1 MLSGTLEAGMLLW
14 VANSS
19 HCICVWQVQNVHLDI
34 LLLVVSFALV
44 CAHFLAACKKAF
56 CVKIAIAALTYG
68 KCKISFVFR
77 EFVIFRFR
85 FSYLRN
91 FSVFTFLVPSHLRDA
106 PIRASA
112 FFICIVPPIPATA
125 LVSVSFLFFYY
136 YYHPFFSLIS
146 FFKLI
151 FFSPFARK
159 VSVLIWYYHFCF
171 VLIFFIWVSFL
182 SPSFILSERSRGV
195 AHTSFCLFY
204 RSYTKK
210 EENYEC
216 I

>member
-1 MLSGTLEAGMLLW
+1 MTSAKCAFGY
-14 VANSS
+14 
-19 HCICVWQVQNVHLDI
+19 I

-44 CAHFLAACKKAF
+44 CAHFSAACKKAF

-77 EFVIFRFR
+77 EFVIFRF
-85 FSYLRN
+85 SYLRN
-91 FSVFTFLVPSHLRDA
+91 FSVFTFLLPSHLRDA

-112 FFICIVPPIPATA
+112 FFICIVPPFQP
-125 LVSVSFLFFYY
+125 LPSSPFLF
-136 YYHPFFSLIS
+136 SSSIIIII
-146 FFKLI
+146 I
-151 FFSPFARK
+151 FFFLSFHSSNLFFFPSFARK

-195 AHTSFCLFY
+195 AHTSLCLFY

>member
-1 MLSGTLEAGMLLW
+1 M
-14 VANSS
+14 
-19 HCICVWQVQNVHLDI
+19 HLDI

-112 FFICIVPPIPATA
+112 FFICIVPPIPATV
-125 LVSVSFLFFYY
+125 LVSVSFLIFYY
-136 YYHPFFSLIS
+136 YYHPFFLSFHSSNLYFFFAFCSQSLCS
-146 FFKLI
+146 HL
-151 FFSPFARK
+151 
-159 VSVLIWYYHFCF
+159 VL
-171 VLIFFIWVSFL
+171 SFL
-182 SPSFILSERSRGV
+182 FCAHILHLSEFSFTVFHFVRALARCGAHKLLLILSLVYQKRRK
-195 AHTSFCLFY
+195 L
-204 RSYTKK
+204 
-210 EENYEC
+210 
-216 I
+216 